1 MTQTRLIVRFGQ
13 RLAFA
18 LIVGCSV
25 SAAADD
31 LSDTFLGYRYGTRF
45 REPNNPND
53 IAKNIVQFAQ
63 NSR

>member
-18 LIVGCSV
+18 LIGGWSV

-31 LSDTFLGYRYGTRF
+31 LSDTFIGWR
-45 REPNNPND
+45 
-53 IAKNIVQFAQ
+53 A
-63 NSR
+63 S